1 LFQSDTTIRNAKG
14 PGVKKTS
21 YRVLIVEDHP
31 EMQQVLKKFLSEQ
44 GFEIELASTGETALA
59 KVPKVRPDVIL
70 LDVMLPGISGI
81 DVTREIRANG
91 RLDEYIPILMLTAKS
106 EIKDVINGLSV
117 GADDYIIKP
126 FSFDELTARLNSAL
140 RFKQL
145 SDDMRSQSR
154 ELESANQKIYELNQT
169 LVDKNKE
176 LRKKVYDLRNIFDVS
191 LELHAILDVDRL
203 INSTLLSLIG
213 KFSCKSAIFLYAS
226 KKNEQRLSILN
237 SKGLY
242 KTDVED
248 LTIEK
253 SDTMLSYFHKNPTPQ
268 LLARLPKYVQ
278 KSAGTR
284 ALAELNMELISPIS
298 TVRNNE
304 DALICLGARV
314 NDKPYQKNEIEI
326 LLTINN
332 IVSIALSNASLYDEV
347 IQLSYT
353 DGMTELH
360 NYRYFEMRLKEEI
373 LRQTRNKQGVSL
385 IILDVDHF
393 KNYNDTLGHQAG
405 DEVLRQLAQI
415 LKDTVRENDIVARYG
430 GEEFAVILPSVGK
443 EGAIILAERLRT
455 HVADTIF
462 PDESV
467 QPLGRITVSIGT
479 ASLPLDASTSTDLI
493 YKADTALYAAK
504 HSGRNCVKQYSPEL
518 TELS

>member
-1 LFQSDTTIRNAKG
+1 ME
-14 PGVKKTS
+14 KTS
-21 YRVLIVEDHP
+21 FRVLIVDDHQ
-31 EMQQVLKKFLSEQ
+31 EMLQVLSKFLREQ
-44 GFEIELASTGETALA
+44 GFEIEEAMSGEIAL
-59 KVPKVRPDVIL
+59 KKYYQSKPDVIL

-81 DVTREIRANG
+81 EVAKEIRLNG

-106 EIKDVINGLSV
+106 EIKDVIQGLEV

-126 FSFDELTARLNSAL
+126 FSFEELIARINSAL

-145 SDDMRSQSR
+145 SDNLRQESH
-154 ELESANQKIYELNQT
+154 ELENANKQIYDLNQN

-176 LRKKVYDLRNIFDVS
+176 LRKKIYDLRNIFDVS

-213 KFSCKSAIFLYAS
+213 KFSCKSAVFLYPA
-226 KKNEQRLSILN
+226 KKNEQRLSVLN

-242 KTDVED
+242 KADVED

-253 SDTMLSYFHKNPTPQ
+253 SDELISYLHKNQSPQ
-268 LLARLPKYVQ
+268 FITKLPKYVL
-278 KSAGTR
+278 KSSGTS
-284 ALAELNMELISPIS
+284 ALAEINIELISPIT
-298 TVRNNE
+298 TVRDQE
-304 DALICLGARV
+304 DALICLGSRV
-314 NDKPYQKNEIEI
+314 NEKPYQKNELEI

-332 IVSIALSNASLYDEV
+332 IVSTALSNASLYDEV

-353 DGMTELH
+353 DGMTDLH
-360 NYRYFEMRLKEEI
+360 NFRYFEMRLKEEI
-373 LRQTRNKQGVSL
+373 LRHTRNKQGVSL

-405 DEVLRQLAQI
+405 DLVLKQLANI

-430 GEEFAVILPSVGK
+430 GEEFAVILPSVGRD
-443 EGAIILAERLRT
+443 GVIILAERIRA
-455 HVADTIF
+455 HVADAIF
-462 PDESV
+462 PDEDV
-467 QPLGRITVSIGT
+467 QPLNRISVSVGT
-479 ASLPLDASTSTDLI
+479 ASLPIDAEDSTDLI

-504 HSGRNCVKQYSPEL
+504 HAGRNCVKQFSIEM
-518 TELS
+518 TTSS